1 MRHPD
6 DPEPVADSKATAA
19 YGLGVLAVVT
29 GLAVGGVVPATIALL
44 LARQAQDD
52 LATGAGWRTGAGRI
66 RLARRLAWIGIAMAV
81 VTLVTVATLV
91 LLQGAGPGDRDFPPS
106 VD

>member
-44 LARQAQDD
+44 LAGQARGD
-52 LATGAGWRTGAGRI
+52 LRDGEGWRTGEGRV
-66 RLARRLAWIGIAMAV
+66 RVARRLAWIGIAMAV
-81 VTLVTVATLV
+81 VTVVTVAVVV
-91 LLQGAGPGDRDFPPS
+91 LLRDAGAGDQDFPPTI
-106 VD
+106 D

>member
-44 LARQAQDD
+44 LARQAGSD
-52 LATGAGWRTGAGRI
+52 LREGQGWRTGEGRI
-66 RLARRLAWIGIAMAV
+66 RVARRLAWIGIAMAV
-81 VTLVTVATLV
+81 VTMVTVLTMV
-91 LLQGAGPGDRDFPPS
+91 LLRDAGSGDRDFPPA